1 VQGPGDKR
9 KLIPPTM
16 KQQTLIPALTAVL
29 ILLAVG
35 GYFWL
40 RTYRH
45 REVLSLDGD
54 SLWLEHEANST
65 I

>member
-1 VQGPGDKR
+1 
-9 KLIPPTM
+9 M

-54 SLWLEHEANST
+54 SLWLEHEENGT